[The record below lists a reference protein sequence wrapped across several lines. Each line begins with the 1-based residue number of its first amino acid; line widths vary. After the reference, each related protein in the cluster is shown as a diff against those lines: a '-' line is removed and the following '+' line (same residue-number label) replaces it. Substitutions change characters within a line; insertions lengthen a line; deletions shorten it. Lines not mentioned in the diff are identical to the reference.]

1 MAWSSNLDAAT
12 RKLGFTA
19 YTLDSSAFHRG
30 YLLVGWI
37 SASAST
43 EYERVRLVYKVD
55 GNRTRC
61 YILVDALALIHPTGL
76 CGAYVVTLS
85 SYILK
90 TLRTGL

>member
-37 SASAST
+37 SASA
-43 EYERVRLVYKVD
+43 YPPYMAL
-55 GNRTRC
+55 RC
-61 YILVDALALIHPTGL
+61 LCSDA
-76 CGAYVVTLS
+76 
-85 SYILK
+85 
-90 TLRTGL
+90 